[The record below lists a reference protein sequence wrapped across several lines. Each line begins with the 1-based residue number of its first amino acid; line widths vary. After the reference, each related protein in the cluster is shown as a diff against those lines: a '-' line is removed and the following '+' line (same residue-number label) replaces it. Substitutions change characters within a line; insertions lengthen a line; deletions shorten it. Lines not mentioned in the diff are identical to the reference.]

1 MAQILSVLGT
11 ILGVML
17 LVLLGLIVLVHL
29 LLIPRV
35 GVYGAAK
42 NGETKIKLR
51 YSWLK
56 ILVFQLPK
64 KEGKEKK
71 PKKPQKPK
79 PQKEK
84 KPKDEN
90 AAEKPKKKLN
100 FKALDWG
107 DTICFF
113 LDMLLRMKNSL
124 RLDLVR
130 VDAVLA
136 TGNAAKTGKL
146 LGQISQWVSIIYA
159 FLMEHF
165 NLKTCHIWVDG
176 DFEGSETKYDAE
188 VSLSLR
194 PIVLE
199 WVVISSL
206 PGLYRIYKTLT
217 KTEAETNE

>member
-1 MAQILSVLGT
+1 MAQILSILGT
-11 ILGVML
+11 ILGVL
-17 LVLLGLIVLVHL
+17 LLIVLGLIILVHL

-35 GVYGAAK
+35 GVYAAAK
-42 NGETKIKLR
+42 NGEVKLKVC

-64 KEGKEKK
+64 KEGKKK
-71 PKKPQKPK
+71 PKKPKKPK
-79 PQKEK
+79 PKKEK

-90 AAEKPKKKLN
+90 AEEKPGKKLN

-113 LDMLLRMKNSL
+113 LNMLLRMKNTL
-124 RLDLVR
+124 RLDIVR

-146 LGQISQWVSIIYA
+146 LGQIAQWVSIIYA

-165 NLKTCHIWVDG
+165 NLKTCHIYVDG
-176 DFEGSETKYDAE
+176 DFDGSETKYDAE

-206 PGLYRIYKTLT
+206 PKLYRIYKTLT

>member
-1 MAQILSVLGT
+1 MAQILSILGT
-11 ILGVML
+11 ILGVL
-17 LVLLGLIVLVHL
+17 LLIVLGLIILVHL

-35 GVYGAAK
+35 GVYAAAK
-42 NGETKIKLR
+42 NGEVKLKVR

-64 KEGKEKK
+64 KEGKKK
-71 PKKPQKPK
+71 PKKPKKPK
-79 PQKEK
+79 PKKEK

-90 AAEKPKKKLN
+90 AEEKPGKKLN

-113 LDMLLRMKNSL
+113 LNMLLRMKNTL
-124 RLDLVR
+124 RLDIVR

-146 LGQISQWVSIIYA
+146 LGQIAQWVSIIYA

-165 NLKTCHIWVDG
+165 NLKTCHIYVDG
-176 DFEGSETKYDAE
+176 DFDGSETKYDAE

-206 PGLYRIYKTLT
+206 PKLYRIYKTLT